1 MTDRYAVIGNPVA
14 HSRSPSIHARFARQT
29 GQDIEYG
36 RLLAPLDGFVAA
48 VERFR
53 DAGGRG
59 LNVTLPFKLEA
70 FAWAARRSERA
81 RIAGAVNTLRF
92 DSDGAWGDNTD
103 GAGLVRDLEDRL
115 GLALAGRSV
124 LILGAGGATRGVI
137 GPLLDAG
144 VARLTIAN
152 RTPTRAIE
160 LVDDFLLAAASRGPA
175 EGASASP
182 GAAPGARSGA
192 RSGAPPEGVP
202 AGGRLRGC
210 GFGDAGDGHE
220 LVVNAT
226 SAGLAGERLAIAD
239 ALLAGA
245 VLAYDM
251 FYAARETAFVA
262 QALAAGCPRACDG
275 LGMLVEQAAES
286 FLAWRG
292 VRPLTAPV
300 YEALRAELA
309 AEAA

>member
-14 HSRSPSIHARFARQT
+14 HSRSPSIHARFAKQT
-29 GQDIEYG
+29 GQDVDYG
-36 RLLAPLDGFVAA
+36 RLLAPLDGFVEA

-53 DAGGRG
+53 DAGGCG

-81 RIAGAVNTLRF
+81 RVAGAVNTLRF
-92 DSDGAWGDNTD
+92 DPDGAWGENTD

-137 GPLLDAG
+137 GPLLEAG

-152 RTPTRAIE
+152 RTPARAIE
-160 LVDDFLLAAASRGPA
+160 LVDDFLRAAASRTLDESAPVAIAPPA
-175 EGASASP
+175 ASP
-182 GAAPGARSGA
+182 AASPEVR
-192 RSGAPPEGVP
+192 PP
-202 AGGRLRGC
+202 AGRLRGC
-210 GFGDAGDGHE
+210 GLDDAGDGHE

-251 FYAARETAFVA
+251 FYAARQTAFVA

-309 AEAA
+309 AEAG